1 MEMGLVK
8 NSIPVAGRTAGPGQA
23 DYLLVIYPRGDLVDR
38 LLEEQQQFN
47 AEYFTAGPVGDGRG
61 QHPLQEQHPPASP
74 VASLRHPP
82 EGQQRLA
89 RNKPH
94 ITLAAFQAGEE
105 TEDTIIRWI
114 QRICHQHKSFDIALN
129 NYSGIPPHTIYLR
142 VQDPQPLREL
152 MQQLRAIDEFIRS
165 SGWPPVNLTGRPY
178 LSIAGGLTEKV
189 YNKAMPDYSRKTFH
203 GVFRVDELVLLK
215 RRHSFDP
222 CKTVNIFRLSPE

>member
-8 NSIPVAGRTAGPGQA
+8 DSIPVAGRTAGPGQA

-47 AEYFTAGPVGDGRG
+47 AEYFAAGQVGDGRG
-61 QHPLQEQHPPASP
+61 QYPPK
-74 VASLRHPP
+74 
-82 EGQQRLA
+82 GQQRLA

-105 TEDTIIRWI
+105 TEDTVIRWI

-142 VQDPQPLREL
+142 VQDPEPLREL

-203 GVFRVDELVLLK
+203 GIFRVDELVLLK

-222 CKTVNIFRLSPE
+222 CKTVNVFRLSPQ

>member
-47 AEYFTAGPVGDGRG
+47 AEYCVAG
-61 QHPLQEQHPPASP
+61 HA
-74 VASLRHPP
+74 
-82 EGQQRLA
+82 
-89 RNKPH
+89 NKPH

-105 TEDTIIRWI
+105 TEDTVIRWI

-129 NYSGIPPHTIYLR
+129 NYSGIPPHTPKPPGAACPSGQSLADCREYANFSGQHIPGTIYLR

-152 MQQLRAIDEFIRS
+152 MQQLQAIDEFIRS

-189 YNKAMPDYSRKTFH
+189 YNKA
-203 GVFRVDELVLLK
+203 
-215 RRHSFDP
+215 
-222 CKTVNIFRLSPE
+222 